1 MHENWDRLVG
11 DLSERLQAA
20 INSGDPTGLVDATA
34 LSQVQDL
41 AEILTQDSRDA
52 AAPDLIEALNV
63 LVAVHWIRHQV
74 LPEGQD
80 QEDLQACQKWS
91 ATLLPLA
98 PHLVPEPM
106 RAYLVGSDMP
116 VSNSVA
122 EAHQRGAALFS
133 RLKCRIRSAAC
144 GRTISALMKQ
154 CSRHPAR
161 TTSQQRSTLPVT
173 GRGTVFSQDSRSGGQ
188 QCSPAGGHQLT
199 SLPDGEPA
207 NTH

>member
-52 AAPDLIEALNV
+52 AAPDLIEALSV

-91 ATLLPLA
+91 AMLLPLA

-122 EAHQRGAALFS
+122 EAHQRGAALYDEYHRTGNIQFLETAIALFREAVGTAPAS
-133 RLKCRIRSAAC
+133 DPGRPAMLSNLGAALVTRF
-144 GRTISALMKQ
+144 GRT
-154 CSRHPAR
+154 
-161 TTSQQRSTLPVT
+161 
-173 GRGTVFSQDSRSGGQ
+173 GQ
-188 QCSPAGGHQLT
+188 Q
-199 SLPDGEPA
+199 DR
-207 NTH
+207 

>member
-1 MHENWDRLVG
+1 MRLCG
-11 DLSERLQAA
+11 KTRNGSCRTRPGSPSGGAGRQAIAPLSPCAQRTVTPER
-20 INSGDPTGLVDATA
+20 
-34 LSQVQDL
+34 
-41 AEILTQDSRDA
+41 
-52 AAPDLIEALNV
+52 
-63 LVAVHWIRHQV
+63 
-74 LPEGQD
+74 
-80 QEDLQACQKWS
+80 EDLRALWPKPMPKRPS
-91 ATLLPLA
+91 AYSAICVLSVRRRMPAGQHPAPLI
-98 PHLVPEPM
+98 HQLHVM
-106 RAYLVGSDMP
+106 MILSP
-116 VSNSVA
+116 VITY
-122 EAHQRGAALFS
+122 EQAHQFS

-154 CSRHPAR
+154 CSRHLAR